1 MVTGTV
7 LLICLLLL
15 IAYFAPTII
24 AIMRHAHHWL
34 AITVFNLF
42 FGWSGILW
50 ILALI
55 MALVADTQ
63 AEYEASLKPQVVHIH
78 HHYDE
83 GKNSKV
89 TKGD

>member
-1 MVTGTV
+1 MLTGTV

-55 MALVADTQ
+55 IALVAETKK
-63 AEYEASLKPQVVHIH
+63 EYKASLRPAAPTVIH
-78 HHYDE
+78 VHHYKE
-83 GKNSKV
+83 SASVKPKV
-89 TKGD
+89 